1 MSQAWSNLKLKPSTQ
16 KLMRRIR
23 VNRELNLGSG
33 ATRGTAARKK
43 LAQTYR
49 SMRTHWGNRRTP
61 LHVF

>member
-1 MSQAWSNLKLKPSTQ
+1 MLKANTTRI
-16 KLMRRIR
+16 MRKIK

-33 ATRGTAARKK
+33 SSTRGTAARKK